1 MNIDFYNKKI
11 ELNSGLIS
19 KLKTIMRIM
28 PILKLIAFILAL
40 VSFIA
45 AFQVDSG
52 KEYCFLLSFLL
63 FTIFIY
69 LQNKDAKYC
78 NTHAFCIDLN
88 EVYQNEIRFLQ
99 NDYSKFYDGE
109 MFVDKKH
116 EFSYDLD
123 IFGKDSLFHRMNRT
137 TTYEGKICLA
147 HKLITIPESEL
158 DIISRQ
164 QALSELVCMIDFR
177 FNFLAICKGFNSNP
191 NKCYEYIGSKNKNTF
206 LTSKKVLVLMCA
218 SISLTLV
225 TTLLASFSYLPFWI
239 PAILLSIQLFV
250 PIIYFRKTNKHAAEV
265 GKVYKNMIRY
275 SRLLKLV
282 EAEDFNAADN
292 QSLKDS
298 LFTSY
303 NSLKALDKL
312 ASILERFDQREN
324 AYALVLLNTLLLSD
338 IFLLRSYSM
347 WKQMYAEHMQGWID
361 ALAELE
367 ARISLANYIFNKSS
381 YCLPKTTNNLS
392 VLIEAKEMGHPF
404 INEDKL
410 VTNDFNLYK
419 SNFAIITGANMAG
432 KSTFLRCAGV
442 NYLMAVNGMRVCAS
456 EFKFS
461 LFKLFSNM
469 RNTDD
474 LSSGISYF
482 NAELIRIEQL
492 IRFSRKHT
500 HTLIILDE
508 ILKGTNSKDKLKGSI
523 MFLNEMV
530 KMPVTGIIATHDLDL
545 AKLEEEKPDSFY
557 NYCFEID
564 ITDSIDYTY
573 KIQRGVSKNLN
584 ATLLLQEILNK
595 NALYG
600 KLQN

>member
-1 MNIDFYNKKI
+1 MNIDFYNEKI
-11 ELNSGLIS
+11 DLNSVLIN
-19 KLKTIMRIM
+19 KLKIIIRIM

-40 VSFIA
+40 VFFAA

-52 KEYCFLLSFLL
+52 KEYCFILSFLL
-63 FTIFIY
+63 LGIFIY

-78 NTHAFCIDLN
+78 NTHAFYLDLN
-88 EVYQNEIRFLQ
+88 EVCQNEIRFLQ
-99 NDYSKFYDGE
+99 NDYSPFYDGE
-109 MFVDKKH
+109 MFVDRKH

-147 HKLITIPESEL
+147 QKLITIPESEL
-158 DIISRQ
+158 HINSRQ
-164 QALSELVCMIDFR
+164 QALSELVSMIDFR
-177 FNFLAICKGFNSNP
+177 FNFLAISKGFNSTP
-191 NKCYEYIGSKNKNTF
+191 NKSYEYIGSKTKNKF
-206 LTSKKVLVLMCA
+206 LTSKAVLVLMCT
-218 SISLTLV
+218 SISLTVLS
-225 TTLLASFSYLPFWI
+225 TLLASFGHLPFWI
-239 PAILLSIQLFV
+239 PTTLVAIQLFV
-250 PIIYFRKTNKHAAEV
+250 PVIYFRKTNKHAAEV

-282 EAEDFNAADN
+282 EAEEFNATDN
-292 QSLKDS
+292 QSLRDS
-298 LFTSY
+298 LFTSH
-303 NSLKALDKL
+303 NSLKALNKL

-324 AYALVLLNTLLLSD
+324 AYALVLLNALLLSD

-347 WKQMYAEHMQGWID
+347 WKQMYAEHMQGWIN

-367 ARISLANYIFNKSS
+367 ARISLANYIFNKPN
-381 YCLPKTTNNLS
+381 YCLPEITNNPS

-442 NYLMAVNGMRVCAS
+442 NYLIAVNGMRVCAL
-456 EFKFS
+456 EFRFS

-492 IRFSRKHT
+492 IRFSRENS

-508 ILKGTNSKDKLKGSI
+508 ILKGTNSKDKLKGSV

-564 ITDSIDYTY
+564 IADSIDYTY

-584 ATLLLQEILNK
+584 ATLLLQEILSK
-595 NALYG
+595 
-600 KLQN
+600 